1 MTTASPAKPG
11 RLPITIITGFVG
23 SGKTT
28 LLVKLLPQL
37 RAENPGYTLAL
48 IKSEIGTVEVDSL
61 LAASDSLAGSAELG
75 DEFGSCLCCTNI
87 GQIEGALIKLDE
99 DCQPDRIVI
108 ETSGSAEPL
117 KLALEV
123 HRIGKATGRF
133 ELDGVVSVVDAENWG
148 GYKDLSHT
156 AKLQAQQT
164 DLIVINKW
172 EALSERGFDLFL
184 DKLGD
189 LDVDT
194 PQVKSDKGWIS
205 KELLFG
211 FDATMAKAWLTKPQ
225 QHGHSHDHAHGH
237 DHSHTSEIECLS
249 VALSSGTKDAS
260 VDLTKLET
268 LLKSAPKDEVYRI
281 KAIIRSSQSPKSADE
296 TPVNGVVQGPAY
308 YILNW
313 SFGRWTWTHSA
324 SADSEDKVLRMSI
337 FTAPYESNKW
347 AKKAETG
354 GFFALDSSDAKADLV
369 VKRVQ

>member
-61 LAASDSLAGSAELG
+61 LAAQTPSPVLQS
-75 DEFGSCLCCTNI
+75 
-87 GQIEGALIKLDE
+87 QIEGALIKLDE
-99 DCQPDRIVI
+99 DCHPDRIVI

-123 HRIGKATGRF
+123 NRIGRATGRF

-225 QHGHSHDHAHGH
+225 KHGHSHDHAHGH

-249 VALSSGTKDAS
+249 VTLSSGTKDAS

-268 LLKSAPKDEVYRI
+268 LLKSAPKDEIYRI
-281 KAIIRSSQSPKSADE
+281 KAIIRSSQSPKSADG

-324 SADSEDKVLRMSI
+324 SADSGDEVLRMSI

-347 AKKAETG
+347 AKKAECG
-354 GFFALDSSDAKADLV
+354 GFFALDSSDAKADLI

>member
-99 DCQPDRIVI
+99 DCHPDRIVI

-117 KLALEV
+117 KLALEIN
-123 HRIGKATGRF
+123 RIGKATGRF

-172 EALSERGFDLFL
+172 ESLSERDFDLFL

-211 FDATMAKAWLTKPQ
+211 FDVTMAKTWLTKPQ
-225 QHGHSHDHAHGH
+225 HHEHDHANGH
-237 DHSHTSEIECLS
+237 DHKHTSEIECLS
-249 VALSSGTKDAS
+249 VTLSSAAKDAS
-260 VDLTKLET
+260 VDLTKLEN

-281 KAIIRSSQSPKSADE
+281 KAIVRSSQSPKSADG
-296 TPVNGVVQGPAY
+296 TPVNGAGQSPAY

-313 SFGRWTWTHSA
+313 SFGRWTWTQTA
-324 SADSEDKVLRMSI
+324 SADIGDEVLRMSI

-347 AKKAETG
+347 AKKGESG

-369 VKRVQ
+369 VNRVQ

>member
-1 MTTASPAKPG
+1 MTAPFPPKPG

-28 LLVKLLPQL
+28 VLVKLLPQL
-37 RAENPGYTLAL
+37 RTENPGYTLAL

-99 DCQPDRIVI
+99 ECRPDRIII

-123 HRIGKATGRF
+123 NRIGKATGRF

-172 EALSERGFDLFL
+172 ESLSERDFDLFL

-225 QHGHSHDHAHGH
+225 HHEHDHDHASGH
-237 DHSHTSEIECLS
+237 EHSHTSEIECLS
-249 VALSSGTKDAS
+249 VILSSGAKDAS
-260 VDLTKLET
+260 IDLTKLEL

-281 KAIIRSSQSPKSADE
+281 KAIVRSSQSPKSVDG
-296 TPVNGVVQGPAY
+296 TPVNGAAQSPTY

-313 SFGRWTWTHSA
+313 SFGRWTWTHTVI
-324 SADSEDKVLRMSI
+324 ADIGDEVLRMSI

-347 AKKAETG
+347 AKKAESG
-354 GFFALDSSDAKADLV
+354 GFFVLDSRDAKADLV